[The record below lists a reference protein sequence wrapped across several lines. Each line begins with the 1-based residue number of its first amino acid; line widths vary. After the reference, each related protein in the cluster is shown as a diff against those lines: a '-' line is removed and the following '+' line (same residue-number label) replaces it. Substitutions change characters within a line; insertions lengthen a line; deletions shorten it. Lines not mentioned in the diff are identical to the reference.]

1 MAAHPDRPEWPF
13 HLAKA
18 DLLRGWLRDAR
29 GAYVAA
35 AQAARTGLG
44 HTREAWFF
52 ALLGERDR
60 AERAYLDAAVHAE
73 RDALPFSLSSDFYA
87 AAARYEDAVT
97 DLANMDRL
105 LGRGSPDLTR
115 RVSGLFVRSGRLA
128 DAEGLM
134 KPYLQRRV
142 EDRTAARELAL
153 SYLLGGKDAEAAA
166 TLEVLVLKDRDSAPT
181 QYLTGAARLRIGD
194 TTRARTAFQEAER
207 KGGGDRLPVSL
218 ALAATALRTHD
229 WFDAEF
235 QARRRLEAAPDD
247 WLAGLVWAAARKYQ
261 GQPAGARILLERL
274 VARFPER
281 AQQLRAALSLPPA
294 PPGEVPPDN
303 LPARLLDR
311 YFPPS
316 AQNPPASAPPAP

>member
-1 MAAHPDRPEWPF
+1 
-13 HLAKA
+13 
-18 DLLRGWLRDAR
+18 
-29 GAYVAA
+29 
-35 AQAARTGLG
+35 
-44 HTREAWFF
+44 
-52 ALLGERDR
+52 
-60 AERAYLDAAVHAE
+60 
-73 RDALPFSLSSDFYA
+73 
-87 AAARYEDAVT
+87 
-97 DLANMDRL
+97 
-105 LGRGSPDLTR
+105 
-115 RVSGLFVRSGRLA
+115 
-128 DAEGLM
+128 
-134 KPYLQRRV
+134 
-142 EDRTAARELAL
+142 
-153 SYLLGGKDAEAAA
+153 
-166 TLEVLVLKDRDSAPT
+166 
-181 QYLTGAARLRIGD
+181 LRIGD